1 MSRQPKNSR
10 LAGLIRVYDW
20 WAYKIPP
27 MILMLY
33 LLAWMG
39 NETMARTAA
48 VSLFG
53 LLMLC
58 VGAVYTSLI
67 NDAADREE
75 DIAAGKKNTLS
86 TLSHRRRRMVLL
98 LASVAA
104 LVSCGLVYRFSS
116 LQAFLFYALAY
127 VCNMLYSLRPIRLKR
142 LPVVGVLADACGE
155 QMFPTLFVAAL
166 AQHFFVQGGGTKL
179 WALTAVW
186 SLSFGLRNILYHQCR
201 DLEQD
206 KKIGARTLPIRYGLS
221 VMRRLG
227 WSFIWVELFA
237 WAALVFVTGAWF
249 LVWGVVLYLPYLLRL
264 KKLGVSIVPILAPAA
279 GPYHVLNGELYQ
291 VFLPTVLLIALL
303 RQGYPFLALMLVHA
317 ALFWGGFF
325 RVYRMSLLYPL
336 MHRAGRKLGWRT

>member
-27 MILMLY
+27 MMLMLY

-39 NETMARTAA
+39 NCTMVRTAV
-48 VSLFG
+48 VSLFA

-75 DIAAGKKNTLS
+75 DISAGKKNTLS
-86 TLSHRRRRMVLL
+86 TLSPQRRRMLL
-98 LASVAA
+98 IVASAAA
-104 LVSCGLVYRFSS
+104 LVCCGLVYRFAG

-127 VCNMLYSLRPIRLKR
+127 LCNTLYSLRPIRLKR
-142 LPVVGVLADACGE
+142 FPFVGILADAGGE
-155 QMFPTLFVAAL
+155 QMFPTLFIAAL
-166 AQHFFVQGGGTKL
+166 AQYFFLPGGDAKL
-179 WALTAVW
+179 VILTAVW

-206 KKIGARTLPIRYGLS
+206 RKIGASTLPIRYGLTN
-221 VMRRLG
+221 MRQLG
-227 WSFIWVELFA
+227 WFFIWVELLA
-237 WAALVFVTGAWF
+237 WAALLTVTGAWF
-249 LVWGVVLYLPYLLRL
+249 LVMGVAMYLPYLLRL
-264 KKLGVSIVPILAPAA
+264 KKLGVSIVPIVAPTA

-291 VFLPTVLLIALL
+291 VFLPSVLLMALL
-303 RQGYPFLALMLVHA
+303 MHGYAFLALMLVHA

-336 MHRAGRKLGWRT
+336 LHRARRKLGLRI